1 MSCSTARLRMTCYA
15 SFFTGADTLPTYP
28 LLHMVNMSPLPPTY
42 PLMHMVNMSHS
53 DTQIKQPWRNSYDEL
68 KNVLQRGR
76 TQLKLSS

>member
-1 MSCSTARLRMTCYA
+1 MTCYA
-15 SFFTGADTLPTYP
+15 SFLTGADTLPTYP
-28 LLHMVNMSPLPPTY
+28 LL
-42 PLMHMVNMSHS
+42 HMVNMSHS